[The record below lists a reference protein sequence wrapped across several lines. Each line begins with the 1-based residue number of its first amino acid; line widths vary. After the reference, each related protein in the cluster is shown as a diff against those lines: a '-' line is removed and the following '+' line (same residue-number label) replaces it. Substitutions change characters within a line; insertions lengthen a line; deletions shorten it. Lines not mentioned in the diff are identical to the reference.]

1 MVASDAGERSYVL
14 VHPFTVTQRRY
25 FVGVSDALLAEL
37 AHIYGAGSH
46 LLVIDIPV
54 LVFDCFPFH
63 VFPLELDVL
72 FAMWAGDV
80 VLALVAAEISLP
92 NASF

>member
-1 MVASDAGERSYVL
+1 MIAFDARERADVLSY
-14 VHPFTVTQRRY
+14 PFTVPERRY
-25 FVGVSDALLAEL
+25 FVRVSNVLLAEL
-37 AHIYGAGSH
+37 AHIYRSRSN

-54 LVFDCFPFH
+54 LVFAGFPFH

-92 NASF
+92 DAAF